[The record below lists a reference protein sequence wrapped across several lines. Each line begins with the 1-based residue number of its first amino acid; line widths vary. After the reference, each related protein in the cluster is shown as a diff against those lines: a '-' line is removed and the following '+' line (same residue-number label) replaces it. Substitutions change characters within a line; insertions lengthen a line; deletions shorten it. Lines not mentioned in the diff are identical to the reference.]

1 MNNTR
6 QQALT
11 QAQSAERK
19 EKRKNRKKN
28 KTKKEGRTPMSSQL
42 HQPDLAVPYS
52 RFSESG
58 IRGMTIPLSEQ
69 DRLMNFLHTN
79 QGNTEVMRYLNCL
92 VNPKSCMTRIPDSF
106 ARPTALVRS
115 IVTYDITTN
124 LAGGADG
131 GRFAVSLR
139 PTLGISSGTPQD
151 WKVGLVKSSITWPT
165 DFTTGLSFTSVSG
178 GTDLRVDPFY
188 DTLTSGPSGFL
199 NGISSAPGTS
209 APFSGGTASYQV
221 DTNNSFGIG
230 FTITSTNNG
239 RWMLPPGQYYI
250 QIAVVNT
257 VSTTISLVPSIAGNL
272 STALNAAVNE
282 TLPNASIGWIYNV
295 QTYGEYFVITLNQV
309 GSTSV
314 TVTISTTATAVG
326 GGPLDFGMVS
336 QIRPVAMSA
345 LASYIGTTL
354 QDGGNIAAAYVPG
367 GTLNSN
373 YFIQAS
379 NTSPIG
385 SFAFWESLSK
395 EPSAYNGPI
404 RDGAYTWWS
413 PEDYEDLQMSK
424 PSGTPSHNYP
434 SIIIAGQLMSGVT
447 TGIVPVIRLEVVTV
461 YEFVTNSLL
470 FETGTCL
477 GSQAI
482 MDSAQSALFGQPHS
496 MPNGIHLKW
505 LADIA
510 KKVAS
515 GVGSG
520 ARFIDRNF
528 RKIAPIL
535 GTVGSLL

>member
-6 QQALT
+6 Q
-11 QAQSAERK
+11 AQPHAQTDGK
-19 EKRKNRKKN
+19 KKRKNKN
-28 KTKKEGRTPMSSQL
+28 KNKRMVNERRPSTSSQL
-42 HQPDLAVPYS
+42 PQPELAVPYS

-58 IRGMTIPLSEQ
+58 VRGMTIPLSEQ
-69 DRLMNFLHTN
+69 DRLMSFLHTN
-79 QGNTEVMRYLNCL
+79 QGNTEVLRYLNTL
-92 VNPKSCMTRIPDSF
+92 INPKSCMTRIPDSF

-124 LAGGADG
+124 LAGGANG
-131 GRFAVSLR
+131 GRFAVALR
-139 PTLGISSGTPQD
+139 PTLGISNGSPQD
-151 WKVGLVKSSITWPT
+151 WKVSLVSSATNWPT
-165 DFTTGLSFTSVSG
+165 DFTTGASFTSTSG
-178 GTDLRVDPFY
+178 GVDLRVDPFY
-188 DTLTSGPSGFL
+188 NTLTSGPAGFL
-199 NGISSAPGTS
+199 NGIATTPGIT
-209 APFSGGTASYQV
+209 APFGAGTASFTV
-221 DTNNSFGIG
+221 DTANSFGIG
-230 FTITSTNNG
+230 FTIVAAANG
-239 RWMLPPGQYYI
+239 RWQLPPGQYFI
-250 QIAVVNT
+250 TVATVNT
-257 VSTTISLVPSIAGNL
+257 AANIISLTPSIAGNL
-272 STALNAAVNE
+272 STALNGAVNE
-282 TLPNASIGWIYNV
+282 NLPNASVSWIYNV
-295 QTYGEYFVITLNQV
+295 QTYGEYFVITQNQA

-314 TVTISTTATAVG
+314 TVSISTTATAVG

-336 QIRPVAMSA
+336 QVRPVAMSA

-367 GTLNSN
+367 GSLNSN

-379 NTSPIG
+379 SISPIG
-385 SFAFWESLSK
+385 SFAFWETLSK
-395 EPSAYNGPI
+395 EPNAYNGPI

-424 PSGTPSHNYP
+424 PSGTPNHNYP

-447 TGIVPVIRLEVVTV
+447 TGIVPVVRLEVVTV

-482 MDSAQSALFGQPHS
+482 MDAASSALFGQPHS

-528 RKIAPIL
+528 KKIAPIL